1 MVQQPIIPGPSVE
14 SPEGRLLAE
23 IAALAR
29 SADVFGGVE
38 LQTDDRGQIMLS
50 AEARDSASPASY
62 RAAFDG
68 GSLWVSL
75 VTADRWLS
83 QSIEADLVHTGDKM
97 EDLIEEELVDQ
108 GVEGHRPRVEH
119 FRSEDRLF
127 TFRTPVPVRAGEPGA
142 AARAAAFLFAYEA
155 CFRNL
160 GDMAGGDED

>member
-1 MVQQPIIPGPSVE
+1 MVQQPINDGTSAD
-14 SPEGRLLAE
+14 SQEGRLLAD
-23 IAALAR
+23 IAAVAR
-29 SADVFGGVE
+29 SAGVFGAVE
-38 LQTDDRGQIMLS
+38 LRSDDRGQIILS
-50 AEARDSASPASY
+50 AQARDSGAPAFY
-62 RAAFDG
+62 RAAFEG

-127 TFRTPVPVRAGEPGA
+127 TFRTPVPVRMGEPGA
-142 AARAAAFLFAYEA
+142 AARAAAFLLAYEA

-160 GDMAGGDED
+160 GDMAGGDEG